1 MFSNFL
7 KIEKL
12 QKIPGVVAFFS
23 AKDIPGEN
31 SFIVVV
37 PGVAEITETE
47 VIFVELDTEVA
58 FYGQPCGVIVAKTM
72 ALAHSAAA
80 HIEIM
85 YEQMQQQRPPVI
97 PSIFEWT
104 EADDRETFR
113 ANNERNR
120 LPPNQ
125 GSPFFVFGSHK
136 RIEGNSVYLSIFI

>member
-1 MFSNFL
+1 M
-7 KIEKL
+7 

-31 SFIVVV
+31 SFILVT

-58 FYGQPCGVIVAKTM
+58 FYGQPCGVIVANTM
-72 ALAHSAAA
+72 ALANTAAA

-85 YEQMQQQRPPVI
+85 YEQMQQQRSPII
-97 PSIFEWT
+97 PSIFEWIK
-104 EADDRETFR
+104 ADNREVYK
-113 ANNERNR
+113 ANNVQNR

-125 GSPFFVFGSHK
+125 GSPWITIGSHK
-136 RIEGNSVYLSIFI
+136 RFKGNFFYIFFNFIPPI